1 MVCLSVRP
9 LLLLHTLGAWFPNV
23 MWLWLRSVFSV
34 QSDSSLLQKVMASRW
49 ETLLTLVA
57 DSCVLEF
64 SLNTIIS
71 GLPSSLDASSSS
83 STSSHFSLQLNFP
96 CMFSCSTLQTTDTS
110 INDPRWLGGSQCAI
124 RTSVQ
129 STAFLWLWLELF
141 SLISIFDLSI
151 ILNFHLLSLFY
162 YFFYIFQIPD
172 FIHKLQTITIK
183 NEKEPG
189 QISVQGEE
197 ERLKCCRNSYWNIST
212 SAESQSTLF
221 YFSCIFQDWHFATK
235 IKSVYLH

>member
-23 MWLWLRSVFSV
+23 MWLWLRRVFSV

-64 SLNTIIS
+64 SLYTIIS

-141 SLISIFDLSI
+141 WLTWIFDLSI
-151 ILNFHLLSLFY
+151 ILNFHLLSLLLFFLIYISDTWFY
-162 YFFYIFQIPD
+162 SQAANHNHKEWKRTLTNICTGGRRKIEMLQKQLLIYFNFVPC
-172 FIHKLQTITIK
+172 FISLAFSRTDIL
-183 NEKEPG
+183 P
-189 QISVQGEE
+189 
-197 ERLKCCRNSYWNIST
+197 LK
-212 SAESQSTLF
+212 
-221 YFSCIFQDWHFATK
+221 
-235 IKSVYLH
+235 